1 MVRIRLPGYG
11 AFLVMLWVAGCSQPV
26 PAASQVTPVIAAT
39 VSETPAGLPRSTPA
53 APSAP
58 STDMAAPTRTVVA
71 SPAPAPVHGQ
81 VSRTTS
87 MSVSRAAHT
96 ATLLPDGNVL
106 ITGGCVR
113 ESCEAGELSASAELY
128 DPVAG
133 VFEPTTSM
141 TIARVGSSAT
151 VLADGRV
158 LIAGGWSGRQPTASA
173 ELYDPATGVFVPTGA
188 MTTKRGGHTEILL
201 ADGRVLLA
209 GGFDGSQSV
218 ASAELYD
225 PASGTF
231 SATGSMMVARNAHS
245 AALLSEG
252 RVLIAGG
259 SSERAEVLA
268 SAEIYDV
275 AAARFTQ
282 TGKMTAARHK
292 HASVTLRDGRVLIIG
307 GSDARD
313 GRGQYTSTELYSP
326 ASGGFQL
333 GARMRA
339 ARFKLPAAVALLP
352 NGEVLVAG
360 SDARVEIYSP
370 ETDSFRV
377 VRGSLEAD
385 RAFSTATLLQN
396 GQVLIAGGYDPRIM
410 LTAGAWIY
418 RP

>member
-1 MVRIRLPGYG
+1 MIRIKFYGYG
-11 AFLVMLWVAGCSQPV
+11 ALLAMLWIAGCSQPA
-26 PAASQVTPVIAAT
+26 PAASQLSPATGTKSKTPTAQP
-39 VSETPAGLPRSTPA
+39 SSTLA
-53 APSAP
+53 APLTATSEI
-58 STDMAAPTRTVVA
+58 AAPTHAPIAT
-71 SPAPAPVHGQ
+71 PAPAPVEEQ
-81 VSRTTS
+81 VIRIAS

-96 ATLLPDGNVL
+96 ATLLPDGSVL

-128 DPVAG
+128 DPVTG
-133 VFEPTTSM
+133 VFKPATSM

-151 VLADGRV
+151 LLQDGRV

-173 ELYDPATGVFVPTGA
+173 ELYDPASGSFTPTGA
-188 MTTKRGGHTEILL
+188 MTTRRGGHTETLL
-201 ADGRVLLA
+201 ADGRVLLT
-209 GGFDGSQSV
+209 GGFDGSRSL

-225 PASGTF
+225 PSSGAF
-231 SATGSMMVARNAHS
+231 SATGSMTVARNAHGAS
-245 AALLSEG
+245 SLLEG
-252 RVLIAGG
+252 EVLVTGG
-259 SSERAEVLA
+259 SSEQEEVLA
-268 SAEIYDV
+268 SAELYDI
-275 AAARFTQ
+275 ATGRFMQ
-282 TGKMTAARHK
+282 TREMTAARHK
-292 HASVTLRDGRVLIIG
+292 HASVALQDGQVLIIG

-313 GRGQYTSTELYSP
+313 GRGQYTSTELYEP
-326 ASGGFQL
+326 ASGVFRS

-360 SDARVEIYSP
+360 SDASAEIYSP

-396 GQVLIAGGYDPRIM
+396 GEVLIAGGYDPRIM
-410 LTAGAWIY
+410 LTADAWVY